1 MFSIK
6 MRSSLG
12 GKNGVGGKH
21 ISGAERIVK
30 SCDVEKTV
38 SSLLERARNHERGK
52 ADFINLKIQE
62 VNENE
67 AVRVPLLKIT
77 SKKTSSKSEGRS
89 FAKSELL
96 RIGVSEVAVKN
107 AFEALE
113 SLSDSMRGAIV
124 LDADSGE
131 RLDSFGMRGVRCS
144 NMDVADKDKYEKK
157 LSELNMAGEHAREAL
172 VLASKVAWAKGAL
185 AELCWSDD
193 PNYVTGYVASQKFG
207 YTRISVMKDLGDYVG
222 GRVFFVRLPIDLDSY
237 IDYLQ
242 NQVVLVEV

>member
-12 GKNGVGGKH
+12 GKNGIGGKH

-30 SCDVEKTV
+30 SCDIEKTV

-62 VNENE
+62 VNEKD
-67 AVRVPLLKIT
+67 AIRVALLKIS
-77 SKKTSSKSEGRS
+77 SKKTSSKSEGRA
-89 FAKSELL
+89 FARSELL
-96 RIGVSEVAVKN
+96 RIGVSEAAVKN
-107 AFEALE
+107 AFDLLE

-124 LDADSGE
+124 LDSESGK
-131 RLDSFGMRGVRCS
+131 RLDGFGMRGVRCS
-144 NMDVADKDKYEKK
+144 NMDVADKDEYEKK
-157 LSELNMAGEHAREAL
+157 LSELGMAGEHAREAL
-172 VLASKVAWAKGAL
+172 VLASKVAWAKGAV

-193 PNYVTGYVASQKFG
+193 PNYVTGYVASPKFG

-222 GRVFFVRLPIDLDSY
+222 GRVFFVKSPIDLDSY